1 MTAQER
7 EEMILSNKPL
17 VLNIAKKYAIVT
29 HTCAVIDFDD
39 LIQEGELALIK
50 AVDRF
55 DPTLGFKFSTLAY
68 PYISGN
74 IQKFVDKNI
83 SQWHRP
89 RNGKGYYPI
98 PVETSMDAL
107 RSGNGNENDM
117 SNEEGVEDEAYN
129 LLECKILIE
138 QSAHSKKEARACMA
152 SIFEGMTQNEIAAE
166 LNVTQ
171 VQVCRLIKRTL
182 DRVREEKKTKRFKR
196 KTKLKLKGD

>member
-7 EEMILSNKPL
+7 EEMILANKPL
-17 VLNIAKKYAIVT
+17 VMVIAKKYSIIT

-39 LIQEGELALIK
+39 LVQEGEVALIK
-50 AVDRF
+50 AVDAF

-89 RNGKGYYPI
+89 RNGQGYYPI
-98 PVETSMDAL
+98 PVETSMDAP
-107 RSGNGNENDM
+107 RSRQRDDNEM
-117 SNEEGVEDEAYN
+117 FNETGTKDDEFK

-138 QSAHSKKEARACMA
+138 QSSNSKDEARACIA
-152 SIFEGMTQNEIAAE
+152 HIFEGMTQAEIAAE

-171 VQVCRLIKRTL
+171 VQVSRLIKRTL
-182 DRVREEKKTKRFKR
+182 ARLREEKTKKSKCKTKIK
-196 KTKLKLKGD
+196 KLKGD

>member
-7 EEMILSNKPL
+7 EKMILENKGL
-17 VLNIAKKYAIVT
+17 VLNVAKKYSSIT

-50 AVDRF
+50 AVDAF

-68 PYISGN
+68 PYISGS
-74 IQKFVDKNI
+74 IQTFVDKNI

-89 RNGKGYYPI
+89 RNGPGYYPI
-98 PVETSMDAL
+98 PVETSMDAP
-107 RSGNGNENDM
+107 RDEM
-117 SNEEGVEDEAYN
+117 SNEAGTENDEFK

-138 QSAHSKKEARACMA
+138 QISNSKDEARACIA
-152 SIFEGMTQNEIAAE
+152 HIFEGMTQNEIAAE

-171 VQVCRLIKRTL
+171 VQVSRLIKRTL
-182 DRVREEKKTKRFKR
+182 ARLRKEKTKKSKC
-196 KTKLKLKGD
+196 KTKIKN

>member
-17 VLNIAKKYAIVT
+17 ILNIAKKYAIVT

-50 AVDRF
+50 AVDCF

-68 PYISGN
+68 PYISGS

-98 PVETSMDAL
+98 PMETSMDMP
-107 RSGNGNENDM
+107 SPGNGDKNDM
-117 SNEEGVEDEAYN
+117 SNEEGAEDEAYN

-138 QSAHSKKEARACMA
+138 QVSHSEEEARACMA

-182 DRVREEKKTKRFKR
+182 NRIRKEKKQ
-196 KTKLKLKGD
+196 KGSDAKPNQN

>member
-7 EEMILSNKPL
+7 ETMILENKPL
-17 VLNIAKKYAIVT
+17 IISIAKKYSIVT

-39 LIQEGELALIK
+39 LIQEGEVALIK
-50 AVDRF
+50 AVDAF

-74 IQKFVDKNI
+74 IQKFINKNI

-89 RNGKGYYPI
+89 RNGQGYYPI
-98 PVETSMDAL
+98 PVETAMDAPRL
-107 RSGNGNENDM
+107 SQRDDDEM
-117 SNEEGVEDEAYN
+117 SNETGAEDDEFK

-138 QSAHSKKEARACMA
+138 QISNSKDEARACVA
-152 SIFEGMTQNEIAAE
+152 HIFEGMTQNEIAEE

-171 VQVCRLIKRTL
+171 VQVSRLIKRTL
-182 DRVREEKKTKRFKR
+182 ARLRKEKTKKSKC
-196 KTKLKLKGD
+196 KTKIKKLKGD

>member
-7 EEMILSNKPL
+7 EEMILANKPL
-17 VLNIAKKYAIVT
+17 VMVIAKKYSSIT

-50 AVDRF
+50 AVDAF

-89 RNGKGYYPI
+89 REGSNYATI
-98 PVETSMDAL
+98 PVETSMDAPRL
-107 RSGNGNENDM
+107 SQRDDEM
-117 SNEEGVEDEAYN
+117 SN
-129 LLECKILIE
+129 
-138 QSAHSKKEARACMA
+138 
-152 SIFEGMTQNEIAAE
+152 
-166 LNVTQ
+166 
-171 VQVCRLIKRTL
+171 
-182 DRVREEKKTKRFKR
+182 KT
-196 KTKLKLKGD
+196 G